1 MKICYNKKKYKN
13 KEEKNDTSRITKNNY
28 RKSQVLGVGVS
39 TIYKLIKRFQQTG
52 KIEASYPGRQP
63 KITPEQISDMEKL
76 VIKQPDITIDEIIQT
91 LNLPIKKSQVSNILR
106 KLGFR
111 FKKKAE
117 ICKRTKTY

>member
-1 MKICYNKKKYKN
+1 MIPIELRKIIIENHKKGIKP
-13 KEEKNDTSRITKNNY
+13 EETSK
-28 RKSQVLGVGVS
+28 VLGVGIS
-39 TIYKLIKRFQQTG
+39 TIYKLVKRFQQTG

-63 KITPEQISDMEKL
+63 KITPEQISDIEKL

-111 FKKKAE
+111 FKKEAE
-117 ICKRTKTY
+117 IRKRTKTY